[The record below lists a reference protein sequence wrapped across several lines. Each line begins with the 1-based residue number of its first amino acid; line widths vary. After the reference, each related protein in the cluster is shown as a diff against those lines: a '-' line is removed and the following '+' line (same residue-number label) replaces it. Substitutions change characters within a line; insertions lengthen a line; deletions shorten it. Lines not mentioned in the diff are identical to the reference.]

1 MIDLTHLGEW
11 RKFFFPRT
19 HAHTQLPSRTFELKQ
34 NHSGMQLDGKQND
47 NNNNNFR
54 PHFFYILIECGTF
67 RLNNIYVMF
76 RTFSRKKKK
85 TLSLLK
91 KFHFSPPPLPTLFP
105 EKKGNE
111 RERRGCGGGG
121 G

>member
-76 RTFSRKKKK
+76 RTFPRKKK